1 MTHGVRS
8 NARRL
13 RSSYETGIQCNDD
26 RRLALMSFVRTI
38 AIVRS
43 GDRISLRFVLATWLV
58 LGCASQPASATPSPS
73 ARAVDGPVV
82 RPGLDQFVAN
92 PPEWARGKRIGLI
105 TNIAG
110 IDSRGRN
117 NIDLL
122 AADKRIRLTAL
133 FAFEHGLR
141 GDAPAGQPIESGTDA
156 KTGLPVYSLYGEI
169 REPTPEMLR
178 DVDVLVYDTQDAG
191 ARPLTRVSTMALA
204 MKAAAKKGIPFAVLD
219 RPNPIGGTIVEG
231 PVLDPAFASFVGMY
245 PTPLRHGMTV
255 GELARLYNAQFGIGV
270 TLYVVPMDGWRRDM
284 MFDATGLTF
293 IPPSPNL
300 RRLEAEILYPGTV
313 LLEGT
318 NISEGRG
325 TEFPFEQTGAP
336 WLDADRVIREMNALG
351 LAGVRFDAVSIPV
364 AADGRRFPNTTI
376 PGVRIVVTDRRS
388 YRAVRTAMLLID
400 TIHRLWPNEFAWTGA
415 NQREPSLRTV
425 DRLAGTDQFRLA
437 VDAGTLRAKLADWER
452 QADAF
457 RKLREPYLLY
467 R

>member
-1 MTHGVRS
+1 VHRIVLVVVAVIGCTSRS
-8 NARRL
+8 TT
-13 RSSYETGIQCNDD
+13 SSP
-26 RRLALMSFVRTI
+26 
-38 AIVRS
+38 
-43 GDRISLRFVLATWLV
+43 
-58 LGCASQPASATPSPS
+58 PAGSVVAPAP
-73 ARAVDGPVV
+73 V

-105 TNIAG
+105 TNVAG

-122 AADKRIRLTAL
+122 AADTRIRLTAL

-141 GDAPAGQPIESGTDA
+141 GDAPAGQPILSGTDA
-156 KTGLPVYSLYGEI
+156 KTGLPVYSLYGDV
-169 REPTPEMLR
+169 REPTAEMLR
-178 DVDVLVYDTQDAG
+178 DIDVLMYDVQDVG
-191 ARPLTRVSTMALA
+191 ARPYTRVSTMALS
-204 MKAAAKKGIPFAVLD
+204 MKAAAAKGIPFAVLD

-255 GELARLYNAQFGIGV
+255 GELARLYNTRFGIGA
-270 TLYVVPMDGWRRDM
+270 TLHVVPVDGWRRDM
-284 MFDATGLTF
+284 TLDATGLRY

-300 RRLEAEILYPGTV
+300 RRLEAAVLYPGTV

-318 NISEGRG
+318 NLSEGRG
-325 TEFPFEQTGAP
+325 TEMPFEQTGAP
-336 WLDADRVIREMNALG
+336 WLRPDDVIREMNALA
-351 LAGVRFDAVSIPV
+351 LPGVRYEAVSIPV

-376 PGVRIVVTDRRS
+376 PGVRLVVTDRTT

-400 TIHRLWPNEFAWTGA
+400 TIHRLYPNEFAWAGS
-415 NQREPSLRTV
+415 NQREPGMRTV
-425 DRLAGTDQFRLA
+425 DRLAGTDRFRTA
-437 VDAGTLRAKLADWER
+437 VDAGTLRPLLEEWDR

-457 RKLREPYLLY
+457 RAVREPFLLY